1 MGLSMRKQ
9 AVLLGCV
16 ALSLLGCEQPV
27 TQDANRPLVWR
38 APALHEQS
46 PALQALREWSA
57 QAEAPLFVARIEEDR
72 SAGEAPRQRLQ
83 VHSTAN
89 AMRVESEVFARLARL
104 GYSRTLLREQAGL
117 FVVEYRNSQDLPVS
131 AEYRERAEQGGVKS
145 TVLFSWPQGN

>member
-1 MGLSMRKQ
+1 MRKQ

-38 APALHEQS
+38 APAL
-46 PALQALREWSA
+46 QALREWSA
-57 QAEAPLFVARIEEDR
+57 QAEAPLFVARIEADS

-89 AMRVESEVFARLARL
+89 AMRVEGEVFARLARL

-145 TVLFSWPQGN
+145 TVLFSWPQGD

>member
-38 APALHEQS
+38 APAL
-46 PALQALREWSA
+46 QALREWSA
-57 QAEAPLFVARIEEDR
+57 QAEAPLFVARIEADS

-89 AMRVESEVFARLARL
+89 AMRVEGEVFARLARL

-145 TVLFSWPQGN
+145 TVLFSWPQGD

>member
-1 MGLSMRKQ
+1 MGLSMRKH

-57 QAEAPLFVARIEEDR
+57 HAEAPLFVARIEEDR

-89 AMRVESEVFARLARL
+89 AMRVEGEVFARLARL
-104 GYSRTLLREQAGL
+104 
-117 FVVEYRNSQDLPVS
+117 
-131 AEYRERAEQGGVKS
+131 
-145 TVLFSWPQGN
+145 

>member
-27 TQDANRPLVWR
+27 TQDANHPLVWR

-46 PALQALREWSA
+46 PALQALHEWSA
-57 QAEAPLFVARIEEDR
+57 QAEAPLFVARIEAGS

-89 AMRVESEVFARLARL
+89 AMRVEGEVFARLARL

-145 TVLFSWPQGN
+145 TVLFSWPQGD